1 MTQTV
6 LDGQYDYIIIG
17 AGTAGCVLANRL
29 SADPSKRVLLLEA
42 GGRDNYHWVHIP
54 VGYLYCIGNP
64 RTDWMMKTAEEPGLN
79 GRALVY
85 PRGKVLGGCTA
96 VNGMIYMR
104 GQAAD
109 YDGWRQLGNPGW
121 GWDDVLPYFQRSED
135 HHAGDSEMHRAGGEW
150 KVQTQRVGWDILRAV
165 QDGAQE
171 FGIMPRADF
180 NDGNN
185 EGSGFFEVNQSGGV
199 RWTTAK
205 GFLRPAMS
213 RSNLRVLTGAQV
225 SAVVL
230 ENGRASGV
238 RFVKDG
244 DLRLAQCEGE
254 VIMASGAV
262 NTPKLLEL
270 SGIGQ
275 PDRIAALGVTP
286 RVDAPGVGE
295 NLQDHLQIRTVFK
308 VQNAQTLNTLAN
320 SFWGKARMG
329 LEYAV
334 KRSGPLSMAPS
345 QFGMFTKSDPSLAT
359 PDLEYHVQPLSTDRL
374 GDPLHPFP
382 AITMSVC
389 NLRPQSIG
397 TCHATSPDP
406 SVQPEIKPNYLST
419 HADRQVAL
427 ASVRQARQIMTA
439 QALALYEPEEMLP
452 GPQVTSDEDM
462 LHAIGDIATTIF
474 HPVGTCRMG
483 SDPASVVTPDLRL
496 RGVDGLRVV
505 DASIMPR
512 ITSGNTASPVIM
524 IAEKAADLI
533 REAAKAGSLQAV

>member
-1 MTQTV
+1 MAETT
-6 LDGQYDYIIIG
+6 LDGRYDYIIIG

-29 SADPSKRVLLLEA
+29 SADAMKRVLLLEA

-54 VGYLYCIGNP
+54 IGYLYCIGNP
-64 RTDWMMKTAEEPGLN
+64 RTDWMMKTAEESGLN

-135 HHAGDSEMHRAGGEW
+135 HHAGDNDIHKSGGEW
-150 KVQTQRVGWDILRAV
+150 KVQPQRLEWEILRAV
-165 QDGAQE
+165 QEGARE
-171 FGIMPRADF
+171 FGIEPCADF
-180 NDGNN
+180 NDGSN

-205 GFLRPAMS
+205 GFLRPAMG
-213 RSNLRVLTGAQV
+213 RNNLRVLTGAQV
-225 SAVVL
+225 DALVL
-230 ENGRASGV
+230 EEGRASGV
-238 RFVKDG
+238 RFTKGGQTQLVRCDG
-244 DLRLAQCEGE
+244 EI
-254 VIMASGAV
+254 VVASGAI

-275 PDRIAALGVTP
+275 PDRISALGLTP
-286 RVDAPGVGE
+286 LVESQNVGE
-295 NLQDHLQIRTVFK
+295 NLQDHLQIRTVYK
-308 VQNAQTLNTLAN
+308 VQNAKTLNTQAN
-320 SFWGKARMG
+320 SLWGKAQMG
-329 LEYAV
+329 LEYAL

-389 NLRPQSIG
+389 NLRPQSLG

-406 SVQPEIKPNYLST
+406 STQPEIKPNYLST
-419 HADRQVAL
+419 HGDKQVAL
-427 ASVRQARQIMTA
+427 ASVRQAREIMTA
-439 QALALYEPEEMLP
+439 KALAPYSAEEMLP
-452 GPQVTSDEDM
+452 GRQVESDADM

-483 SDPASVVTPDLRL
+483 SDPQSVVTPDLRV
-496 RGVDGLRVV
+496 RGVVGLRVV

-524 IAEKAADLI
+524 IAEKAADMM
-533 REAAKAGSLQAV
+533 RAAAKA